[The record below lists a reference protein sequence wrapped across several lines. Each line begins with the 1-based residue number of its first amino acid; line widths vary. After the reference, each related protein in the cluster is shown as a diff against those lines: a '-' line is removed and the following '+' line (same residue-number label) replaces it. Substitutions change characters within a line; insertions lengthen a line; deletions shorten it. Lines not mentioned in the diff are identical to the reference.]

1 MLEGLDS
8 QSLSAL
14 HLAVSVRSFRAEK
27 LSKFVRALV
36 TVEADEAKQL
46 YQTIKTSYPIVL
58 PTPGLGTA
66 VASRSCKRFGA
77 YWSCGVVRRVAPQ
90 ARRDQRPGKDR
101 SATWFL
107 TVPTQSVL
115 QHARNSPSLGTRS
128 SLNPANPIS
137 SQ

>member
-36 TVEADEAKQL
+36 AGEADEAKQL

-58 PTPGLGTA
+58 TRHLG
-66 VASRSCKRFGA
+66 
-77 YWSCGVVRRVAPQ
+77 
-90 ARRDQRPGKDR
+90 
-101 SATWFL
+101 
-107 TVPTQSVL
+107 
-115 QHARNSPSLGTRS
+115 
-128 SLNPANPIS
+128 
-137 SQ
+137 